1 MSLELAVAGTR
12 EDFIEEAV
20 RRIDACGVRRQQEQG
35 RFFVSLAGG
44 NTPKDVNHL
53 WSGRSVL
60 DWKNVVLLF
69 GDERCVPPDHPD
81 SNYGM
86 TEQTLLRN
94 LPEHP
99 TVHRMHGENP
109 DPENAALDYEKVIR
123 TSLGSEGRLDLAI
136 LGLGPDGHTASLFPG
151 AEILSETGK
160 LCGATPAPDGKMQRL
175 TLTVPVL
182 KKARQI
188 IFLAAGADKAEVV
201 NRIVKGPLAE
211 RELPAQLFIRDEA
224 LQVTLLLDEAAAAGL
239 A

>member
-1 MSLELAVAGTR
+1 MSLELAAADTR
-12 EDFIEEAV
+12 ENFIAEAV
-20 RRIDACGVRRQQEQG
+20 RRIDACGVRSQQEQG
-35 RFFVSLAGG
+35 RFSASLSGG
-44 NTPKDVNHL
+44 NTPKDVNRL
-53 WSGRSVL
+53 WAGRSAL
-60 DWKNVVLLF
+60 DWKSVVLLF
-69 GDERCVPPDHPD
+69 GDERCVPPGHPD
-81 SNYGM
+81 SNFGM

-94 LPEHP
+94 LPERP

-151 AEILSETGK
+151 AEILSETKK

-188 IFLAAGADKAEVV
+188 IVLAAGADKAEVV
-201 NRIVKGPLAE
+201 NRIVNGPLME
-211 RELPAQLFIRDEA
+211 RELPAQLFIRDHS
-224 LQVTLLLDEAAAAGL
+224 LKVTLLLDGASAARL
-239 A
+239 